1 MRPGGF
7 GYGITNT
14 FSMRSTFSI
23 ARAAAAGLC
32 AAFLL
37 CAPAIEAAPTEMQS
51 LAATLHDSEFSARVE
66 RLLKQ
71 NRPAQ
76 AVELAE
82 IGINRNPR
90 NAQLQFMRS
99 IGLERLGRTEEAAKS
114 LRSLIAAYP
123 EIPEPYKNLAVIEAG
138 FGNLED
144 AVRLLNQ
151 ALAINPDFATARKNL
166 GDVFLALA
174 IENYEKA
181 APVLSGN
188 DALQTR
194 LKTLQRLVDRK

>member
-1 MRPGGF
+1 
-7 GYGITNT
+7 
-14 FSMRSTFSI
+14 MRSTFSI

-82 IGINRNPR
+82 IGINRG
-90 NAQLQFMRS
+90 S
-99 IGLERLGRTEEAAKS
+99 
-114 LRSLIAAYP
+114 
-123 EIPEPYKNLAVIEAG
+123 
-138 FGNLED
+138 
-144 AVRLLNQ
+144 
-151 ALAINPDFATARKNL
+151 
-166 GDVFLALA
+166 
-174 IENYEKA
+174 A
-181 APVLSGN
+181 APKRQPRAS
-188 DALQTR
+188 AA
-194 LKTLQRLVDRK
+194 

>member
-1 MRPGGF
+1 
-7 GYGITNT
+7 
-14 FSMRSTFSI
+14 MRSTTSF
-23 ARAAAAGLC
+23 AGLVAAALCSALLAG
-32 AAFLL
+32 
-37 CAPAIEAAPTEMQS
+37 APALYAAPTEMQS

-123 EIPEPYKNLAVIEAG
+123 EIPEPYNNLAVIEAG

-144 AVRLLNQ
+144 SVRLLNQ
-151 ALAINPDFATARKNL
+151 ALTINPEFATARKNL
-166 GDVFLALA
+166 GDVYLALA
-174 IENYEKA
+174 IESYEKA
-181 APVLSGN
+181 APVLTGN

-194 LKTLQRLVDRK
+194 LKTLKRLVDRK